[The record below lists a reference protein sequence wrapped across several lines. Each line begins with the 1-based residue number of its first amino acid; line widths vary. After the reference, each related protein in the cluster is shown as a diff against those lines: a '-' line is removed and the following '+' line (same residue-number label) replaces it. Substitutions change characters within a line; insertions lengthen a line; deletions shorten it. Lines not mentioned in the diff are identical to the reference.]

1 MPSLNIMIMY
11 VTNGGLC
18 RWGSSTTKFE
28 LVNTEIR
35 RHYGDWGAGSSS
47 SGQQFSFFITPP
59 T

>member
-1 MPSLNIMIMY
+1 MY
-11 VTNGGLC
+11 VTIGALC

-35 RHYGDWGAGSSS
+35 RHYGDWGAGSSLAGE
-47 SGQQFSFFITPP
+47 GQQFSFFITPP